1 MEEYFMKDSKSAKAT
16 LDNGLDD
23 YFKSKDAEKEE
34 GEVEK
39 AGEEAAARESGG
51 RKRGRLH
58 PGAELPVGSFR
69 RGSPPR
75 LNL

>member
-39 AGEEAAARESGG
+39 SG
-51 RKRGRLH
+51 
-58 PGAELPVGSFR
+58 
-69 RGSPPR
+69 
-75 LNL
+75 